1 MASVSSLGLSGLP
14 LTDLLE
20 NLRTSE
26 SQVLTAI
33 QDRQTAAKAKL
44 TAYGK
49 LKDAV
54 ASLQTAAQAV
64 GKTDAFGAL
73 TVKSGSD
80 AFSATADNG
89 AIPGQY
95 SVQVNKLASAQTLV
109 YAGQASRTTDIGT
122 GGTLKITID
131 GTEKSIDL
139 SSTGTSLNKIMAAI
153 NADPDIG
160 VNATIVNDGTPGSQY
175 RLLLTSRETG
185 EQNAVTNISVDG
197 NADLDTFLG
206 YAGGGS
212 TAGVTVQDAT
222 NAELTINGIAIT
234 SQSNTVENVI
244 DGVKLTLNQTTTS
257 AANLTLT
264 RDDSVAKKAVQT
276 FVSAYNSLLGTI
288 KTLTAYDTT
297 AQTSSALTGDS
308 LARSVQTRMRDALSG
323 AIDTTD
329 GTEKSID
336 LSSTGTSLN
345 KIMAAINADPDIGVN
360 ATIVNDGTPGSQYRL
375 LLTSRETGEQNAV
388 TNISVDG
395 NADLDTFLGYAGGG
409 STAGVTV
416 QDATNAELTINGIA
430 ITSQSNTVENV
441 IDGVKLTLNQTTT
454 SAANLTLTRDDS
466 VAKKAVQTFVSAYN
480 SLLGTIKTLTAYD
493 TTAQTSSALTGDSL
507 ARSVQ
512 TRMRDAL
519 SGAIDTTDG
528 TTLSK
533 IGITTDPKTGELKI
547 DDDKLTDALSEN
559 LDGVTSLFTGT
570 SGVGTRVDQT
580 AQTFV
585 KFDGSFATTID
596 GLNKTIA
603 DIQKQYDATSDRID
617 QRMETYRAQF
627 TQLDAMVSQM
637 NSLSS
642 YLTQQLSALNGSKNS

>member
-95 SVQVNKLASAQTLV
+95 SVQDNKLASAQTLV

-139 SSTGTSLNKIMAAI
+139 SSTGTSLNKII
-153 NADPDIG
+153 
-160 VNATIVNDGTPGSQY
+160 
-175 RLLLTSRETG
+175 
-185 EQNAVTNISVDG
+185 
-197 NADLDTFLG
+197 
-206 YAGGGS
+206 
-212 TAGVTVQDAT
+212 
-222 NAELTINGIAIT
+222 
-234 SQSNTVENVI
+234 
-244 DGVKLTLNQTTTS
+244 
-257 AANLTLT
+257 
-264 RDDSVAKKAVQT
+264 
-276 FVSAYNSLLGTI
+276 
-288 KTLTAYDTT
+288 
-297 AQTSSALTGDS
+297 
-308 LARSVQTRMRDALSG
+308 
-323 AIDTTD
+323 
-329 GTEKSID
+329 
-336 LSSTGTSLN
+336 
-345 KIMAAINADPDIGVN
+345 AAINADPDIGVN

>member
-244 DGVKLTLNQTTTS
+244 DGVKLTLN
-257 AANLTLT
+257 
-264 RDDSVAKKAVQT
+264 
-276 FVSAYNSLLGTI
+276 
-288 KTLTAYDTT
+288 
-297 AQTSSALTGDS
+297 
-308 LARSVQTRMRDALSG
+308 
-323 AIDTTD
+323 
-329 GTEKSID
+329 KSID